1 MPHTP
6 SRSARAKSGTLL
18 AIAFNVPM
26 PVITIRFFKSK
37 PCLYKSSKFVI
48 FHCDNDQPAQRMP
61 GGNLKILIFTVS
73 SNLPET

>member
-18 AIAFNVPM
+18 AIELSVPN

-37 PCLYKSSKFVI
+37 PYLYKNSKFVI
-48 FHCDNDQPAQRMP
+48 FHCEVTAVTMA
-61 GGNLKILIFTVS
+61 I
-73 SNLPET
+73 